1 MQAGPC
7 LRLGII
13 LIFANPKRRG
23 EGGKNLSSLLL
34 ICVSLRLEVGGLSPC
49 WLLSGPQVSPGTRPP
64 QISPPQKAGGPGQ
77 GTRSRRT
84 AAPHELWRFLRVG
97 LSLRVGLRGLRY
109 RSWTV
114 ILTSNALPSFPW
126 NLSRLQVPA
135 PRSLPPSLSAPGA
148 RPAGIGPAP
157 CLFPGLFGLDSAP
170 FPAPRL
176 GATCRPGGAG
186 TGTRSVGASRRHA
199 HLCHGGR
206 ALGGC
211 KEPAT
216 AATLGRPH
224 SPPAD
229 HAAAVLPRS
238 AAPPAAKLS
247 LLIKNQRTRPPGELR
262 A

>member
-84 AAPHELWRFLRVG
+84 AAPHEPWRFLRVG

-135 PRSLPPSLSAPGA
+135 PRSLPPSLSAPVRAQLGLA
-148 RPAGIGPAP
+148 PRPVCSQGFSALTVRPSLRPASVPPAGRAGQGQV
-157 CLFPGLFGLDSAP
+157 PGLWGRRGATLTCAMEAVLSAAARSLRLQPHWGGLIPLPPTTRQLSSP
-170 FPAPRL
+170 GRRLPRL
-176 GATCRPGGAG
+176 
-186 TGTRSVGASRRHA
+186 RS
-199 HLCHGGR
+199 
-206 ALGGC
+206 
-211 KEPAT
+211 
-216 AATLGRPH
+216 
-224 SPPAD
+224 
-229 HAAAVLPRS
+229 
-238 AAPPAAKLS
+238 
-247 LLIKNQRTRPPGELR
+247 
-262 A
+262 